1 MRIGLFTDTYL
12 PDVNGVVSSIV
23 TLQQELEKN
32 GHAVYVITTHPGLLQ
47 VQREGNVLRLPGVEL
62 KSLYGYVL
70 TSPIHFAVLK
80 DIREMELDVIHAH
93 TEFGVGIFARIAAKM
108 LQIPIVSTYHTTY
121 EDYTHYVNVFN
132 LESVDKVAK
141 KAVSSLSKLYGETS
155 TELIAP
161 SQKTKEMLQR
171 YGIKK
176 RIHVIPTGLDLQR
189 FDAHR
194 TDSETRKQ
202 RRQELMA
209 SPDELLIIFVGRIA
223 KEKSIDF
230 VIDGFTYLKE
240 AHVPVHF
247 AIIGGGPEQEALE
260 DHVRELGLESM
271 ITFAGKKPA
280 DQIPSYYHCADAF
293 VSASLTETQGM
304 TYIEALASELPVFA
318 RPDEVLEDL
327 VLEGETGFLF
337 KKPQQF
343 AEKVQRFLALSEAER
358 AAMKTAAKRQVE
370 VYDSRIFYQKVL
382 AVYESA
388 ANEYRE
394 MYRLESIRP
403 KDDCVELKVC
413 SPNDEI
419 RILVSLETYFNK
431 GLRKDV
437 LISSDELDELISEEE
452 AVKAYQ
458 SCLKRIAAKDRTRK
472 EIYDWLT
479 QNTQLQIKQ
488 INEIVEKL
496 EDRDLINDLRYTKN
510 QVYNL
515 KLMMQGK
522 NKISRTLRKKGI
534 PYEMI
539 ESVFAEEDEQS
550 EFRKALKWAQ
560 KLQPTIKEKSV
571 RMKKNMMKS
580 KLIAQGFGVDVINEV
595 MDNLSFVEDERAELE
610 SLRKTAA
617 KAQKRYQSKYS
628 GTKLRNYVFRYCSA
642 QGFAV
647 EDIYLILSEME
658 WDDE

>member
-1 MRIGLFTDTYL
+1 
-12 PDVNGVVSSIV
+12 
-23 TLQQELEKN
+23 
-32 GHAVYVITTHPGLLQ
+32 
-47 VQREGNVLRLPGVEL
+47 
-62 KSLYGYVL
+62 
-70 TSPIHFAVLK
+70 
-80 DIREMELDVIHAH
+80 MELDVIHAH

-209 SPDELLIIFVGRIA
+209 SSDELLIIFVGRIA

-343 AEKVQRFLALSEAER
+343 AEKVQLFLALSEEER

-370 VYDSRIFYQKVL
+370 VYDSRIFYRKVL

-479 QNTQLQIKQ
+479 QNTQLEIKQ

-550 EFRKALKWAQ
+550 EFRNALKWAQ